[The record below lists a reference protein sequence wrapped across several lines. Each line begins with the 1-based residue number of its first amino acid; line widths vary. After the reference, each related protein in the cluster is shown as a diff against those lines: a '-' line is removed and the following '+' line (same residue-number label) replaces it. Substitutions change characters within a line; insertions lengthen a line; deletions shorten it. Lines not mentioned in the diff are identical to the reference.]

1 MSSDLLSI
9 GASGARAAKIALDVT
24 GQNIANASTAGY
36 VRRST
41 ELAEV
46 AATGYFGTIKDV
58 SLSGARVAKV
68 VRNADAFRQAEVRR
82 TGSDTARATAEVD
95 GLTNISNAIEQSN
108 AYTAITGFETALQ
121 KLKENPTDS
130 SLRASVIE
138 ATRTMASTF
147 QIASQELDAAGS
159 GLKFSVDDG
168 VSQINTLAGELART
182 NLRLSRAADASS
194 DQTAL
199 LDQRDQLLSQLS
211 QYANLGT
218 TFGSDGSVAVTIGGT
233 SGPSLVTG
241 GQAFAVTATFTP
253 PAKGSGPGTV
263 AFAAAGTPVSLAGGS
278 LAGQQSALA
287 KLVQIHGDLD
297 KLAADIVTTVN
308 TAQGKGIDLAA
319 TPGADLLSGDSA
331 ATMTLL
337 TGDGSKI
344 ATAPAGAGKG
354 SRDTGNLDQ
363 LRADLTKANPAGRMD
378 GILFDISSTVASRK
392 VTRDA
397 LKTISDSASTALSAE
412 AGVDLNTEAV
422 NLVRYQQAFQASGK
436 VMQVATTL
444 FDTLLN
450 IR

>member
-1 MSSDLLSI
+1 MSSNLLSI
-9 GASGARAAKIALDVT
+9 GASGARAAQVALDVT
-24 GQNIANASTAGY
+24 SQNIANASTAGY

-58 SLSGARVAKV
+58 SLSGVRVAKV

-82 TGSDTARATAEVD
+82 TGSDTARASSEVD
-95 GLTNISNAIEQSN
+95 GLTNISNALEQAN
-108 AYTAITGFETALQ
+108 TYTAITTFQAALQ

-138 ATRTMASTF
+138 SARTMVDTF
-147 QIASQELDAAGS
+147 QIAGQELDAVGN
-159 GLKFSVDDG
+159 GLQSSVKDG
-168 VSQINTLAGELART
+168 ISQVNTLAGELART
-182 NLRLSRAADASS
+182 NLRLTRAADASS

-218 TFGSDGSVAVTIGGT
+218 TFASDGSVAVTIGGT

-241 GQAFAVTATFTP
+241 GTAVAVAATFDAT
-253 PAKGSGPGTV
+253 AGTV
-263 AFAAAGTPVSLAGGS
+263 TFDAGGTPLSLSGGS
-278 LAGQQSALA
+278 LAGQQAALT
-287 KLVQIHGDLD
+287 KLAQIHGDLNT
-297 KLAADIVTTVN
+297 LAGDIVTTVN
-308 TAQGKGIDLAA
+308 HAQSTGVDLAGA
-319 TPGADLLSGDSA
+319 PGANLLSGSDTTTIA
-331 ATMTLL
+331 L
-337 TGDGSKI
+337 TTSNGSKI
-344 ATAPAGAGKG
+344 ATAPATAGPG
-354 SRDTGNLDQ
+354 SRDTANLDAM
-363 LRADLTKANPAGRMD
+363 RAALATTNPAGRMD
-378 GILFDISSTVASRK
+378 GILFDISSTVASRT

-397 LKTISDSASTALSAE
+397 LKTISDSASTSLSAE

-422 NLVRYQQAFQASGK
+422 NLVRFQQAFQASGK